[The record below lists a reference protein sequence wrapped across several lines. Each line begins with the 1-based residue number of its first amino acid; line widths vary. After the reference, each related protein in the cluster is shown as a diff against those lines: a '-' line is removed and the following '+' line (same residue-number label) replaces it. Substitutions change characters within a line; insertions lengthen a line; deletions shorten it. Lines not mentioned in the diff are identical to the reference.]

1 MNFAKIPNFLESSF
15 LERQVSNIEK
25 PLKDTCEEAESLLQ
39 DLEGADDPAV
49 IDQEGV
55 ANFKAQ
61 LCGESDGDEDEDE
74 LSLETMCYLFNY
86 ERFTQNGP
94 GRVSAK

>member
-1 MNFAKIPNFLESSF
+1 MNFAKIPNF